1 MDNVLVHNIP
11 IRSGFQSSIKEF
23 LSQSSNE
30 ILAELTKS
38 QEGSLETTQRDAWQ
52 KQIDLLKDLLSN
64 LSEGHILFEFIIPR
78 IGKRVDNILIIK
90 NIIFVIEFKIGA
102 EKYYNQDKVQ
112 TIDYALD
119 LKNFHQG
126 SHFAN
131 IVPILV
137 ATDAANFENI
147 FDYSADK
154 VAINCLLANC
164 KNFKFI
170 FTTVLEKT
178 NQEKNINF
186 SKWIKS
192 SYLPTPTI
200 IEASKVLYKGHN
212 VNDISRNEAG
222 VDNLGKTTTT
232 LNNAIDES
240 KRNGYK
246 SIFLLTGVPG
256 AGKTLAGLNLAN
268 SRRKSDETNEEHTV
282 FLSGNGPLV
291 RVLSE
296 SLARDAKDNYGKKIS
311 DARRE
316 TTSFIQ
322 NIHHFRDECIK
333 NENPPLERIV
343 IFDEAQRA
351 WHLEKTKSFMQTK
364 KGIPDFNSSEPDFLI
379 GAMNRHKGWAVIVCL
394 IGGGQEINDG
404 EGGMEEWLR
413 ALKDH
418 YPEWR
423 VWTSYQL
430 DSKYYLPTFDL
441 NHLKGRLIKI
451 EHLHLGVSIRSFRS
465 EKVSKA
471 ITSLLEDEKE
481 EALKSFR
488 EISDFYPIKITRSIE
503 KAKEWLRAKAR
514 GSERFGILV
523 SSGAKRLKPLGLFAG
538 IVSEKGT
545 PNWFLN
551 NHEDIRSSFALE
563 DPATEFQVQGLEL
576 DWAGI
581 VWDGDLIK
589 TKNNWLYKSFV
600 GCRWTN
606 INKSID
612 QKYKLNSYRVLLTR
626 ARQGMVIVIPK
637 GDEKDPT
644 RQSKIYDPTW
654 KYLKEIGLDVI

>member
-1 MDNVLVHNIP
+1 MNNIP
-11 IRSGFQSSIKEF
+11 DRTGFNSSLKNF
-23 LSQSSNE
+23 NHKSSDE
-30 ILAELTKS
+30 ILGQLVKK
-38 QEGSLETTQRDAWQ
+38 QYGSVETTQIEAWRF
-52 KQIDLLKDLLSN
+52 QISLLKELLSN
-64 LSEGHILFEFIIPR
+64 LSDGHILFEFIIPR

-90 NIIFVIEFKIGA
+90 NIIFVIEFKVGS
-102 EKYYNQDKVQ
+102 EKYINKDKVQ

-119 LKNFHQG
+119 LKNFHEG

-137 ATDAANFENI
+137 STNAPNFENI
-147 FDYSADK
+147 FDYSEDK
-154 VAINCLLANC
+154 LAVNCLLANT
-164 KNFKFI
+164 KNLKYIITSF
-170 FTTVLEKT
+170 LEKT
-178 NQEKNINF
+178 NQEKTINF
-186 SKWIKS
+186 SEWIKS

-212 VNDISRNEAG
+212 VKDISRNEAG
-222 VDNLGKTTTT
+222 VDNLGKTTNT
-232 LNNAIDES
+232 LNKAIDES

-351 WHLEKTKSFMQTK
+351 WHLEKTRNFMQTK

-418 YPEWR
+418 YPEWQ

-430 DSKYYLPTFDL
+430 DSRYYLPTFDL
-441 NHLKGRLIKI
+441 KNLRGRLIKS

-481 EALKSFR
+481 EALKSIK

-514 GSERFGILV
+514 GSERYGLLV

-538 IVSEKGT
+538 LVTEKGT

-581 VWDGDLIK
+581 IWDGDLIK

-600 GCRWTN
+600 GWRWTN
-606 INKSID
+606 INKTID

-637 GDEKDPT
+637 GIEKDPT
-644 RQSKIYDPTW
+644 RQRKIYDPTW
-654 KYLKEIGLDVI
+654 NYLRDVGLDVI

>member
-1 MDNVLVHNIP
+1 MNNIP
-11 IRSGFQSSIKEF
+11 DRTGFNSSLKNF
-23 LSQSSNE
+23 NHKSSDE
-30 ILAELTKS
+30 ILGQLVKK
-38 QEGSLETTQRDAWQ
+38 QYGSVETTQIEAWRF
-52 KQIDLLKDLLSN
+52 QISLLKDLLSN
-64 LSEGHILFEFIIPR
+64 LSDGHILFEFIIPR

-90 NIIFVIEFKIGA
+90 NIIFVIEFKVGS
-102 EKYYNQDKVQ
+102 EKYINKDKVQ

-119 LKNFHQG
+119 LKNFHEG

-137 ATDAANFENI
+137 STNAPNFENI
-147 FDYSADK
+147 FDYSEDK
-154 VAINCLLANC
+154 LAVNCLLANT
-164 KNFKFI
+164 KNLKYIITSF
-170 FTTVLEKT
+170 LEKT
-178 NQEKNINF
+178 NQEKSINF
-186 SKWIKS
+186 SEWIKS

-212 VNDISRNEAG
+212 VKDISRNEAG
-222 VDNLGKTTTT
+222 VDNLGKTTNT
-232 LNNAIDES
+232 LNKAIDES

-351 WHLEKTKSFMQTK
+351 WHLEKTRNFMQTK

-418 YPEWR
+418 YPEWQ

-430 DSKYYLPTFDL
+430 DSRYYLPTFDL
-441 NHLKGRLIKI
+441 TNLRGRLFKS

-481 EALKSFR
+481 EALKSIK

-514 GSERFGILV
+514 GSERYGLLV

-538 IVSEKGT
+538 LVTEKGT

-581 VWDGDLIK
+581 IWDGDLIK

-600 GCRWTN
+600 GWRWTN
-606 INKSID
+606 INKNID

-637 GDEKDPT
+637 GIEKDPT
-644 RQSKIYDPTW
+644 RQRKIYDPTW
-654 KYLKEIGLDVI
+654 NYLRDVGLDVI

>member
-1 MDNVLVHNIP
+1 MNNIP
-11 IRSGFQSSIKEF
+11 DRTGFNSSLKDF
-23 LSQSSNE
+23 NHKSSDE
-30 ILAELTKS
+30 ILGQLVKK
-38 QEGSLETTQRDAWQ
+38 QYGSVETTQIEAWRF
-52 KQIDLLKDLLSN
+52 QISLLKELLSN
-64 LSEGHILFEFIIPR
+64 LSDGHILFEFIIPR

-90 NIIFVIEFKIGA
+90 NIIFVIEFKVGS
-102 EKYYNQDKVQ
+102 EKYINKDKVQ

-119 LKNFHQG
+119 LKNFHEG

-137 ATDAANFENI
+137 STNAPNFENI
-147 FDYSADK
+147 FDYSEDK
-154 VAINCLLANC
+154 LAVNCLLANT
-164 KNFKFI
+164 KNLKYIITSF
-170 FTTVLEKT
+170 LEKT
-178 NQEKNINF
+178 NQEKSINF
-186 SKWIKS
+186 SEWIKS

-212 VNDISRNEAG
+212 VKDISRNEAG
-222 VDNLGKTTTT
+222 VDNLGKTTNT
-232 LNNAIDES
+232 LNKAIDES

-351 WHLEKTKSFMQTK
+351 WHLEKTRNFMQTK

-404 EGGMEEWLR
+404 EAGMEEWLR

-418 YPEWR
+418 YPKWQ

-430 DSKYYLPTFDL
+430 DSRYYLPTFDL
-441 NHLKGRLIKI
+441 TNLRGRLIKS

-481 EALKSFR
+481 EALKSIK

-514 GSERFGILV
+514 GSERYGLLV

-538 IVSEKGT
+538 LVTEKGT

-581 VWDGDLIK
+581 IWDGDLIK

-600 GCRWTN
+600 GWRWTN
-606 INKSID
+606 INKTID

-644 RQSKIYDPTW
+644 RQPKI
-654 KYLKEIGLDVI
+654 